1 MPAASRSDWEGHAV
15 AKRLY
20 RSRTDRMLFGVAGGF
35 AEYLDLDPAVVRI
48 VWAFL
53 VLAAGAGFLLYI
65 VAAIVIPEEPYP
77 GAARADAAGM
87 GVPTGANGQ
96 PLTDAGAPGAAP
108 GGMPGW
114 SAGQPHHRDSSG
126 AVVFGGIL
134 VLIGLWFFAK
144 DLIPAFDDRL
154 VVPGVLVVVGLVLV
168 LGSMRRR

>member
-1 MPAASRSDWEGHAV
+1 V

-20 RSRTDRMLFGVAGGF
+20 RSRSDRMLFGVAGGF
-35 AEYLDLDPAVVRI
+35 AEYLDVDPAVVRI

-77 GAARADAAGM
+77 GAARAEAAG
-87 GVPTGANGQ
+87 T
-96 PLTDAGAPGAAP
+96 TAGAPTDPTGTAGATPAP
-108 GGMPGW
+108 NVSGW
-114 SAGQPHHRDSSG
+114 SAGKARPHRDSNG
-126 AVVFGGIL
+126 AVIFGGLL

-154 VVPGVLVVVGLVLV
+154 VLPGFLVVIGLVLV